1 MSSFFRLFAIIAS
14 LGTGAICVSGQDLG
28 SSNKLFGGGS
38 KPATTAKAKTVKKT
52 TPKATT
58 KKKTTTAKTATPKPQ
73 PVKPKTTKPA
83 TNPGSSIT
91 AVKPK
96 TTPKTTVGNSGPKTF
111 EVRPSKTSVIDVP
124 VTAASSRLYETL
136 IADGNNARDDRNY
149 SAAETAYQRAR
160 ALKPKDPRA
169 VYGLGNL
176 YSDQQRWEEAETAY
190 RSALQIDPKESTTHV
205 ALSYVLTQPL
215 SAPNLSDRYEEAEK
229 LARTAIQLAPK
240 NQLAFDQLG
249 VSMELRGLIG
259 AETENAYRRAIE
271 LDPTFA
277 PAYAH
282 LGRLLRRRGQTKE
295 SAAAYQNAIQRS
307 TDVATMI
314 LVADVMQSEQRYAE
328 SERLLRKAVEEDP
341 KNPSAL
347 LLLGRAFI
355 AQSNFL
361 EGELILRRSLAVSA
375 NSFMPNSLL
384 GSLYTRQGR
393 FEQAESSLQQA
404 VRSVPLSEKRRLA
417 QQFEA
422 VGDGY
427 LKTGRRI
434 SAQRSYMQAISLDGE
449 NPALAAKLTR
459 SQGG

>member
-14 LGTGAICVSGQDLG
+14 IGIGAVCVSGQDLG
-28 SSNKLFGGGS
+28 SSNKLFGGA
-38 KPATTAKAKTVKKT
+38 KPTTTAKPKTVKKT
-52 TPKATT
+52 TPK
-58 KKKTTTAKTATPKPQ
+58 KKVTTAKTAAPKPK
-73 PVKPKTTKPA
+73 PAKPKTTTTATKPGK
-83 TNPGSSIT
+83 TTT

-96 TTPKTTVGNSGPKTF
+96 TTPKATGVNSGATTF
-111 EVRPSKTSVIDVP
+111 EVRPSKTGERDVP
-124 VTAASSRLYETL
+124 VTAASNRLYETL
-136 IADGNNARDDRNY
+136 IQEGNNARDDRNY

-160 ALKPKDPRA
+160 AIKPKDSRA

-190 RSALQIDPKESTTHV
+190 RTALQIDPKEAFTHV

-215 SAPNLSDRYEEAEK
+215 SAPNLSDRYEEAEN

-249 VSMELRGLIG
+249 VSLELRGLIG

-271 LDPTFA
+271 LDPSFA

-282 LGRLLRRRGQTKE
+282 LGRLLRRRGLTKE
-295 SAAAYQNAIQRS
+295 SVTAYQNAIQRS

-328 SERLLRKAVEEDP
+328 SERLLRRAVDGDP

-355 AQSNFL
+355 AQGNFT
-361 EGELILRRSLAVSA
+361 EGETILRRSLAVSA

-384 GSLYTRQGR
+384 GSLYTRQGK
-393 FEQAESSLQQA
+393 FEQAESALQQA
-404 VRSVPLSEKRRLA
+404 VRGVPLSEKRRLS

-449 NPALAAKLTR
+449 NPALALKLSR
-459 SQGG
+459 SKGG